1 MKKYTMCSL
10 VELPALA
17 LAVASCYC
25 TCALA
30 QNEAPASAAAQ
41 PKADEETELAPVT
54 VSAHEGVAVPYDSTG
69 VSVSILDIPQLK
81 KEGVY
86 TLSEALTTVPGVY
99 VLPGGG
105 TYQRGNIS
113 KPVIRGLNSDKYVLP
128 MIDGMRLNGLASLNG
143 LVTSNVV
150 ARTPVFGLGALELV
164 RGAEGA
170 VYGSGAMGGV
180 LYMETPEGKGE
191 PGASLFNE
199 YGSFDSYTGNFTA
212 QGRVEDTAF
221 YVSSTYEHSNND
233 IHYEDGSKPQMKHAG
248 RYQNYSQAVRLDQ
261 YLNEKNK
268 LVFTF
273 RREDA
278 RYSDV
283 TGQGLYAFRTN
294 LLTVKYQGEIT
305 RKLTSGLMF
314 GYYDEDKTLGAHGTN
329 PYGETVYEMDNVQLE
344 WRNLFKWNETNKTT
358 AGVSW
363 VRSDFDMLKGGQ
375 EVPSNSDLDS
385 VISFFA
391 EHSVEP
397 VKGWTNTVAARL
409 DQSSVYNALFT
420 LRAATNYKFNRERT
434 RLYASAGR
442 GYAAPSAFERSNGS
456 CYVPAWWCTYHGNP
470 DLDCETNWSADFGA
484 EQEWRKDHF
493 VSATLFWAQTEDA
506 IQAVD
511 PVGTYTDYYYINKA
525 GHQTFQGVEFAARG
539 LLSAPWKIGYK
550 FAWTITSPKDSST
563 DRQVADSARQVWSAD
578 VYTNPVEKLTT
589 GLGLAAAVGRMDSSG
604 QKRIDDYV
612 VLRWYAHYEVN
623 DHLSLSLRVE
633 NLTNQKFVTSSFNA
647 TPGTGII
654 SPGTAVYGGCT
665 IKF

>member
-30 QNEAPASAAAQ
+30 QNEAPASAAVQ

-105 TYQRGNIS
+105 AYQRGNVS

-212 QGRVEDTAF
+212 QGRVENTAF

-233 IHYEDGSKPQMKHAG
+233 IHYEDGRKPQMKHAG

-261 YLNEKNK
+261 YLNKKNK
-268 LVFTF
+268 LVF
-273 RREDA
+273 
-278 RYSDV
+278 
-283 TGQGLYAFRTN
+283 L
-294 LLTVKYQGEIT
+294 
-305 RKLTSGLMF
+305 
-314 GYYDEDKTLGAHGTN
+314 
-329 PYGETVYEMDNVQLE
+329 P
-344 WRNLFKWNETNKTT
+344 
-358 AGVSW
+358 
-363 VRSDFDMLKGGQ
+363 
-375 EVPSNSDLDS
+375 
-385 VISFFA
+385 
-391 EHSVEP
+391 
-397 VKGWTNTVAARL
+397 
-409 DQSSVYNALFT
+409 
-420 LRAATNYKFNRERT
+420 
-434 RLYASAGR
+434 
-442 GYAAPSAFERSNGS
+442 
-456 CYVPAWWCTYHGNP
+456 
-470 DLDCETNWSADFGA
+470 
-484 EQEWRKDHF
+484 
-493 VSATLFWAQTEDA
+493 
-506 IQAVD
+506 
-511 PVGTYTDYYYINKA
+511 
-525 GHQTFQGVEFAARG
+525 ARG
-539 LLSAPWKIGYK
+539 C
-550 FAWTITSPKDSST
+550 
-563 DRQVADSARQVWSAD
+563 
-578 VYTNPVEKLTT
+578 PV
-589 GLGLAAAVGRMDSSG
+589 
-604 QKRIDDYV
+604 
-612 VLRWYAHYEVN
+612 
-623 DHLSLSLRVE
+623 
-633 NLTNQKFVTSSFNA
+633 
-647 TPGTGII
+647 
-654 SPGTAVYGGCT
+654 
-665 IKF
+665 